1 MGRYYHGDIE
11 GKFMFGVQSS
21 DDADFFGVKGYTTYL
36 NYNFDE
42 CDKPKVKMGLKE
54 CKKRLG
60 KHQKQLDEFFRGEGS
75 KGYNDETLLEHL
87 ISINP
92 KYPIICGGKVREL
105 LEWYARFYL
114 GKQIEKC
121 LDKEGYCNFEAEI

>member
-1 MGRYYHGDIE
+1 
-11 GKFMFGVQSS
+11 
-21 DDADFFGVKGYTTYL
+21 
-36 NYNFDE
+36 
-42 CDKPKVKMGLKE
+42 MGLKE
-54 CKKRLG
+54 CKKHLG
-60 KHQKQLDEFFRGEGS
+60 KFKTQLDEFFRGEGS
-75 KGYNDETLLEHL
+75 RGYSDEILLEHL

-92 KYPIICGGKVREL
+92 KYPIICGGKVQEL

>member
-21 DDADFFGVKGYTTYL
+21 NDADFFGSEGFATYL
-36 NYNFDE
+36 NYGFDE
-42 CDKPKVKMGLKE
+42 SDKPKVKMGLKE

-60 KHQKQLDEFFRGEGS
+60 KFKKQLDEFFRGEGS
-75 KGYNDETLLEHL
+75 KGYNEEILLEHL

-105 LEWYARFYL
+105 LEWYARYYL
-114 GKQIEKC
+114 GDQIHNC
-121 LDKEGYCNFEAEI
+121 LKKHGHCSFEAEI